1 MGTNYYRIPTVDEM
15 EERKARLARRVTEL
29 EMTPSNIEHNFN
41 TIPTDSPWEHNNPWN
56 EFVEDTNIHL
66 GKRSSG
72 WKFCWNFH
80 KERYYHNLKTLYEF
94 VLSGRV
100 VNEYGE
106 EMDSTEFMEM
116 ALEWGQPDGLIGDK
130 EYFDKTEHH
139 RWMSNP
145 EAYYDRIVDGLRV
158 SSSTEFS

>member
-1 MGTNYYRIPTVDEM
+1 MGTNYYRIPTVEEM

-80 KERYYHNLKTLYEF
+80 NDQHYHDLKTLYEF

-106 EMDSTEFMEM
+106 EMDSAEFMEM
-116 ALEWGQPDGLIGDK
+116 ALEWGQPDGLIVDK

-145 EAYYDRIVDGLRV
+145 ENYYDKIIDGLRV

>member
-72 WKFCWNFH
+72 WKLCWNFH
-80 KERYYHNLKTLYEF
+80 KDQYYHDLKTLYEF

>member
-1 MGTNYYRIPTVDEM
+1 MGTNYYRITTVDEM

-80 KERYYHNLKTLYEF
+80 KDQYYHDLKTLYEF

-106 EMDSTEFMEM
+106 EMDSAEFMEM
-116 ALEWGQPDGLIGDK
+116 ALEWGQPDGLIADK

-145 EAYYDRIVDGLRV
+145 ENYYDKIIDGLRV

>member
-1 MGTNYYRIPTVDEM
+1 M
-15 EERKARLARRVTEL
+15 
-29 EMTPSNIEHNFN
+29 
-41 TIPTDSPWEHNNPWN
+41 
-56 EFVEDTNIHL
+56 NIHL
-66 GKRSSG
+66 GKRSGG

-80 KERYYHNLKTLYEF
+80 NGKYYNTKEELLKF
-94 VLSGRV
+94 IRKGRV

-106 EMDSTEFMEM
+106 QIDVEEFIEMS
-116 ALEWGQPDGLIGDK
+116 LNWGQPDGMVADK

-145 EAYYDRIVDGLRV
+145 EDYYDKEIDGLRV

>member
-15 EERKARLARRVTEL
+15 EERKARLARRVAEL

-41 TIPTDSPWEHNNPWN
+41 TIPTDSPWEHNNPWT
-56 EFVEDTNIHL
+56 EFMDDTSIHL

-106 EMDSTEFMEM
+106 EIDSAEFMEM

-130 EYFDKTEHH
+130 EYFDRTAHH

-145 EAYYDRIVDGLRV
+145 ENYYDKIIDGLRV

>member
-1 MGTNYYRIPTVDEM
+1 MSTNYYRIPTVDEM

-66 GKRSSG
+66 GKRSMG

-80 KERYYHNLKTLYEF
+80 KDQYYHDLKTLYEF
-94 VLSGRV
+94 VLAGRV

-106 EMDSTEFMEM
+106 EIDSSEFMEM
-116 ALEWGQPDGLIGDK
+116 ALELGQPDGLIGDK

>member
-1 MGTNYYRIPTVDEM
+1 M
-15 EERKARLARRVTEL
+15 
-29 EMTPSNIEHNFN
+29 
-41 TIPTDSPWEHNNPWN
+41 
-56 EFVEDTNIHL
+56 
-66 GKRSSG
+66 G

-80 KERYYHNLKTLYEF
+80 KDQYYHDLKTLYEF
-94 VLSGRV
+94 VLAGRV

-106 EMDSTEFMEM
+106 EIDSSEFMEM